1 MDDKRAQNL
10 NTENFNPAP
19 EMPEQTIAPETV
31 SETPKEEAP
40 KAKKSTNRALKN
52 TLMSLALVL
61 LICANVG
68 TVVGFGANN
77 TTIFYGP
84 GEMQGE
90 APSDIGN
97 APEMPSGDSSDSDST
112 TPPDLPSGEAPSD
125 MGEAPEKPD
134 GESSDD
140 TTTPP
145 EKPDGDD
152 SSDTSSRPSRPSST
166 SSDASTDSSD
176 ESTDDDAVFND
187 LAMGGSETS
196 DLTAIEYVVFAVED
210 VLIGLI
216 AIYLILSKFNAKTFK
231 QTFEGGEK
239 IMIFI
244 LTLIILTV
252 ALVFADKAAY
262 ENIDWTDLAGSETS
276 GFSIDDA
283 DGSKLATTTTNIDYS
298 SATTLTEDTTITS
311 AAYASETED
320 ENAIAVDGAT
330 VTLDNITV
338 SKTGDS
344 DGGDNTSFYGT
355 NSAIIAK
362 NGATLTITNSTIETN
377 ATGANAVFS
386 YGGNLTSSTSDDTV
400 INISDSTITTYKD
413 NSGGIMVTG
422 GGVLYASN
430 LTVTTSGTSSAAIR
444 SDRGSGSMNVN
455 GGTYTTNGQGSPAIY
470 STAEIVVENA
480 DLVANVSEG
489 VVIEGKNSVYLEN
502 VNLTDNNTRLNGKST
517 TYKNIFLYQ
526 SMSGD
531 ADSGTSTFTAV
542 DSTITT
548 NNGDV
553 FYITN
558 TDAVIYLDNNIFI
571 TNSDGAFLRAEA
583 GAWGTSGKN
592 GGNVT
597 LSLSNQT
604 VEGDIVIDS
613 VSTLEMNITNGSS
626 YTGTI
631 NGDNTASTL
640 SLYLD
645 EDSTLTLTGD
655 SYVTEFSDDDADYS
669 NINFNGYTLYV
680 NGEALN

>member
-1 MDDKRAQNL
+1 
-10 NTENFNPAP
+10 
-19 EMPEQTIAPETV
+19 
-31 SETPKEEAP
+31 
-40 KAKKSTNRALKN
+40 
-52 TLMSLALVL
+52 MSLALVL

-77 TTIFYGP
+77 TTISYGP

-90 APSDIGN
+90 APTNMDDAPSDIGN

-112 TPPDLPSGEAPSD
+112 TPPDLPNGEAPSDLGDAPSD

-152 SSDTSSRPSRPSST
+152 SSDTSSRPSRPGST
-166 SSDASTDSSD
+166 SSDASTTSSD
-176 ESTDDDAVFND
+176 ESADSDAVFND
-187 LAMGGSETS
+187 LAMESSETS
-196 DLTAIEYVVFAVED
+196 DLTAVEYAVFAVED

-216 AIYLILSKFNAKTFK
+216 AIYLILSKFNAKTLK

-262 ENIDWTDLAGSETS
+262 GNIDWTDLASSETS
-276 GFSIDDA
+276 SSSIDD
-283 DGSKLATTTTNIDYS
+283 GSKSTTTTTSIDYS

-422 GGVLYASN
+422 GGVLNASN
-430 LTVTTSGTSSAAIR
+430 LTVTTSGTTSAAIR
-444 SDRGSGSMNVN
+444 SERGCGSMNVN

-480 DLVANVSEG
+480 DLVANTSEG

-531 ADSGTSTFTAV
+531 ADSGTSTFTAA

-558 TDAVIYLDNNIFI
+558 TDAVIYLDNNTFI

-631 NGDNTASTL
+631 NGDNTASSL

-669 NINFNGYTLYV
+669 NIILNGYTLYV